1 MKTTHIIATIIA
13 LAAGSPAFADEIKNE
28 EIKKAEN
35 AQANAHAEAKAIAT
49 GRNVST
55 TVVNGK
61 AVTIIEKPDEN
72 GKMRRKL
79 ITYSPSGKP
88 KIKDI
93 TPKEK
98 QPAPADKKAPV
109 ADKAAPAKKNGGEA
123 L

>member
-1 MKTTHIIATIIA
+1 MKTTYIIATIIA
-13 LAAGSPAFADEIKNE
+13 LSAGQAAFAEEVKNE
-28 EIKKAEN
+28 QVTKAEN
-35 AQANAHAEAKAIAT
+35 GRAEARAEAKAVANM
-49 GRNVST
+49 RNVST
-55 TVVNGK
+55 TMVNGK
-61 AVTIIEKPDEN
+61 AVTIIEEPDEN

-109 ADKAAPAKKNGGEA
+109 TDKAAPAKKNGGEE